1 MSGDITWPKARDYF
15 WRAMLLQCPVCG
27 TKPIFPPLART
38 RRLSDWLTP
47 LDGCPRCGYAYDRE
61 PGYFLLSVWAINYG
75 VAALLGLF
83 LYLVFEWFYE
93 WPVWNLIA
101 AVVVPVVVFNIL
113 FARHSKSIFIAWD
126 HLFDPHEREGGDDG
140 GNMPQG
146 NAPAPTRPPSRA
158 RLPVD
163 AGV

>member
-1 MSGDITWPKARDYF
+1 
-15 WRAMLLQCPVCG
+15 
-27 TKPIFPPLART
+27 
-38 RRLSDWLTP
+38 
-47 LDGCPRCGYAYDRE
+47 
-61 PGYFLLSVWAINYG
+61 
-75 VAALLGLF
+75 
-83 LYLVFEWFYE
+83 
-93 WPVWNLIA
+93 VWNLIA

-140 GNMPQG
+140 GNMPQPE
-146 NAPAPTRPPSRA
+146 APVPTRPPRRA

>member
-1 MSGDITWPKARDYF
+1 MTGEITWPKAREYF
-15 WRAMLLQCPVCG
+15 TRAMFLRCPVCG
-27 TKPIFPPLART
+27 TTPIFPSLART
-38 RRLSDWLTP
+38 RSLDDWFTP

-75 VAALLGLF
+75 VAALLGLV
-83 LYLVFEWFYE
+83 LYLVFEWFYD
-93 WPVWNLIA
+93 WPVWTLIA
-101 AVVVPVVVFNIL
+101 AVVAPVVVFNIL

-140 GNMPQG
+140 GNVPQRD
-146 NAPAPTRPPSRA
+146 APAPTRPPRRA